1 MVDGKRKLWSVND
14 NASNMKVAIRESEH
28 LCGYFCT
35 IHTYQLAVIDTFKWC
50 QGMRGVLKKSKKF
63 AKFVRKA
70 PIRMAELKKA
80 VEDSGL
86 KFRRP
91 KNPGQTRWDS
101 QYDNM
106 VSILPYKGVI
116 NNLVMNNP
124 EWENRGL
131 TAAQWKLLEG
141 ACVNLKHFKETN
153 KALEGEKEPT
163 INKVLERIYIN
174 HELLDQ
180 FINDPQ
186 NSRDKHG
193 VTFAKKLKEMLEK
206 RFPNKGL
213 LCPLRRAANYL
224 DPKLKGLHLR
234 EKNLFEKTK
243 RELEEDWQ
251 KDGIDNDT
259 IVEKVAPTVENNPL
273 IMKPMSPTSKLREKM
288 KSRTKQTR
296 ELDQSKIRK
305 EMERY
310 EEYTTPPKGASVLT
324 WWKRHKDILPILS
337 TMARAVLA
345 VPASSA
351 KSERVFSTGA
361 NVVTKKRTRMLPP
374 KVEQTIIIKEN
385 KAKVEEFKAKT
396 NYEIPKTGEN
406 AFLLIDIEEIVREAE
421 EEAAQEEEEGAET
434 FESDESEDEDD
445 YDTEISEDSNSD
457 EDH

>member
-1 MVDGKRKLWSVND
+1 
-14 NASNMKVAIRESEH
+14 MK
-28 LCGYFCT
+28 
-35 IHTYQLAVIDTFKWC
+35 
-50 QGMRGVLKKSKKF
+50 GVLKKSKKF
-63 AKFVRKA
+63 GKFVRKA

-86 KFRRP
+86 KFRKP

-101 QYDNM
+101 QYDCM
-106 VSILPYKGVI
+106 VSILPYKDVI

-131 TAAQWKLLEG
+131 TPAQWKLLEG

-180 FINDPQ
+180 FIDDPK

-213 LCPLRRAANYL
+213 DCPLRRAANYL
-224 DPKLKGLHLR
+224 DPKLKGLHLK
-234 EKNLFEKTK
+234 ESNQFEETK
-243 RELEEDWQ
+243 KELENDWRNEDVEE
-251 KDGIDNDT
+251 DT
-259 IVEKVAPTVENNPL
+259 IAKEVVATCENNPL
-273 IMKPMSPTSKLREKM
+273 LAKTPLSPTSKLREKI
-288 KSRTKQTR
+288 KSRTATTR
-296 ELDQSKIRK
+296 DIMESKVRK
-305 EMERY
+305 EMNIY
-310 EEYTTPPKGASVLT
+310 EEFTTPPKGLSVLA
-324 WWKRHKDILPILS
+324 WWKKHKNLLPILS

-361 NVVTKKRTRMLPP
+361 NVVTKKRSRMLPP

-385 KAKVEEFKAKT
+385 KSKIEEFKAKT
-396 NYEIPKTGEN
+396 SYEIVKTGEN
-406 AFLLIDIEEIVREAE
+406 AFLLIDIEEIVRDA
-421 EEAAQEEEEGAET
+421 EEAAALEEEEGAEA
-434 FESDESEDEDD
+434 FESDDSEDDEDN
-445 YDTEISEDSNSD
+445 YDTELSEEDSSD
-457 EDH
+457 ED